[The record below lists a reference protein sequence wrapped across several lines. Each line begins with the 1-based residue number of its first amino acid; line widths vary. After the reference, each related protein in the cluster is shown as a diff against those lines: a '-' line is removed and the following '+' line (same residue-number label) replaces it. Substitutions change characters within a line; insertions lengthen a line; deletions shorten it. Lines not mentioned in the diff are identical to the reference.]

1 MRRVRVIVSGQVQG
15 VFFRTSCARA
25 AGQRE
30 VAGWIRNRDDGSVE
44 AVFEG
49 SPAAVDALVAWCR
62 SGPRG
67 AVVAEVES
75 SDEAP
80 TGEGGFRIT
89 G

>member
-1 MRRVRVIVSGQVQG
+1 MRRVRVIVSGHVQG
-15 VFFRTSCARA
+15 VFFRTSCARMA
-25 AGQRE
+25 DRRG
-30 VAGWIRNRDDGSVE
+30 VAGWVRNRDDGSVE

-49 SPAAVDALVAWCR
+49 SPVAVDALVAWCR

-80 TGEGGFRIT
+80 TGERGFRIT

>member
-1 MRRVRVIVSGQVQG
+1 MRRVRVIVSGHVQG

-25 AGQRE
+25 AEEGG

-49 SPAAVDALVAWCR
+49 SSAAVAALVAWCR

-67 AVVAEVES
+67 AAVTGLES
-75 SDEAP
+75 FDESP
-80 TGEGGFRIT
+80 IGERGFRIT